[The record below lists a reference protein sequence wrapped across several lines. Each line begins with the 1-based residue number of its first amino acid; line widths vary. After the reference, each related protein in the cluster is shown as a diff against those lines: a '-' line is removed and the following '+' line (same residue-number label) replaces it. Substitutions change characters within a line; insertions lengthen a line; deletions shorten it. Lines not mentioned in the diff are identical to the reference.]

1 MGSKPLNPR
10 YLVVFGSCLTQFT
23 VIGLLFSFGLFFK
36 VFEAEF
42 GWSRTVFSVCSAV
55 GFFMMGAL
63 AMVGGRLS
71 DRFGPRRVLLV
82 TGIAYGLGFAL
93 ISRVGAPWQL
103 FLIFATLIG
112 MGLGTH
118 DVVTLSTVA
127 RWFETR
133 RGIMTAV
140 VKVGTAAG
148 QVTVPPLVAGMIAW
162 FGWRDAVVALGVAAG
177 VLLVIA
183 ALSMSSPPVRRNADG
198 IAEPSPGGEGVTFQ
212 QARKTRILWTM
223 CAIQFLFFPSLVTVP
238 LHLPAHGVDLGMTT
252 GVAAALLSVIGAASI
267 AGRLVLGKAI
277 DAVGG
282 RSAYVICFAGLI
294 AALIGLTVITA
305 HWALFAIVALYGF
318 SHGALFVIVS
328 PTVAEYFG
336 MRAHGAIFGLV
347 LFFGTVGASVG
358 PILAGWLFDT
368 TGSYFYAFLTL
379 IALAVMA
386 LALALTLPSQSALD
400 EAGLEA

>member
-1 MGSKPLNPR
+1 MNPR

-82 TGIAYGLGFAL
+82 TGIAYGLGFSL
-93 ISRVGAPWQL
+93 ISQVGAPWQL

-148 QVTVPPLVAGMIAW
+148 QVAVPPLVAGMIAW

-177 VLLVIA
+177 VLLMIA
-183 ALSMSSPPVRRNADG
+183 ALSMSSPPVWRNAGG
-198 IAEPSPGGEGVTFQ
+198 IAEPSPGGAGATFQ
-212 QARKTRILWTM
+212 TARKTRILWTM

-252 GVAAALLSVIGAASI
+252 GAAAALLSVIGAASI
-267 AGRLVLGKAI
+267 AGRLVLGKATDVI
-277 DAVGG
+277 GG
-282 RSAYVICFAGLI
+282 RSAYIICFAGLI
-294 AALIGLTVITA
+294 AALAGLTVITA
-305 HWALFAIVALYGF
+305 PWALFAIVALYGF

-328 PTVAEYFG
+328 PTVAEFFG
-336 MRAHGAIFGLV
+336 MRAHGAIFGLI

-358 PILAGWLFDT
+358 PILAGLLFDT
-368 TGSYFYAFLTL
+368 TGSYFYAFVTL
-379 IALAVMA
+379 IALAVIA
-386 LALALTLPSQSALD
+386 LALALTLPSHTARP
-400 EAGLEA
+400 EAGRKA